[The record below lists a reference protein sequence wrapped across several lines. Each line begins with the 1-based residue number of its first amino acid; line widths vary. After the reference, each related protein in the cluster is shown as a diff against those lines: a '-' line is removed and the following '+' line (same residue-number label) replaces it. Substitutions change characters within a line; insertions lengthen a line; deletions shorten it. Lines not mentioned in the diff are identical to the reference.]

1 MNTSLCTM
9 TKEEIAYA
17 TEWLMDIQHIFSN
30 LDEDDIRDMFDF
42 EIEFAV
48 KRYFDGGVESFKESC
63 K

>member
-1 MNTSLCTM
+1 M